1 MDKVADRWF
10 CVWFALA
17 AGEARR
23 VSRAASPGPG
33 DVAVSTFCEVRK
45 RGLRRAANHPHQ
57 HRVRCPRRDR
67 GLAGPQLR
75 DADLKVLVHERYR
88 RRFGAT
94 SGGFGR
100 RARGPASVRTALEPG
115 APLSLPVVPQRAPEP
130 MCSPPPSHRP
140 AGLCRAPRRVRVAEH
155 GGAPG
160 FEEARI
166 WSRRWAPSRLGGS
179 RAIRNRDSI
188 APSTSLFC
196 K

>member
-75 DADLKVLVHERYR
+75 DADLKALVHERYR

-130 MCSPPPSHRP
+130 MCFPPSFTQAGGPLSSASQSAGRGAWWCTELRRGARP
-140 AGLCRAPRRVRVAEH
+140 VATLGTIEAGRL
-155 GGAPG
+155 
-160 FEEARI
+160 ARDPK
-166 WSRRWAPSRLGGS
+166 SR
-179 RAIRNRDSI
+179 
-188 APSTSLFC
+188 
-196 K
+196 

>member
-1 MDKVADRWF
+1 M
-10 CVWFALA
+10 
-17 AGEARR
+17 
-23 VSRAASPGPG
+23 SRAASPGPG

-75 DADLKVLVHERYR
+75 DADLKALVHERYR

-115 APLSLPVVPQRAPEP
+115 APLSPPVIPQRAPEP
-130 MCSPPPSHRP
+130 MLPPLLHTGR
-140 AGLCRAPRRVRVAEH
+140 RAFVERLAEC
-155 GGAPG
+155 
-160 FEEARI
+160 
-166 WSRRWAPSRLGGS
+166 GS
-179 RAIRNRDSI
+179 RSMVVHRASKRRASGRDAGHHRGWAARARSEIEIALLPLHPLLCIASSASEKRIRVS
-188 APSTSLFC
+188 
-196 K
+196 